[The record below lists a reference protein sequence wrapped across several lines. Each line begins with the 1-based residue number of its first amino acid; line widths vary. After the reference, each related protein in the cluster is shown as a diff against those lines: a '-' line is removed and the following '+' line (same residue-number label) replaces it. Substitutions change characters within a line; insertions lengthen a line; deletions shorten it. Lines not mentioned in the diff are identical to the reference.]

1 MVTVDARFLSR
12 IAMEEGIGS
21 LGFAVQILGRSTTQ
35 HPMSDT
41 ERAAWTDDRSDGVA
55 ARSLTPR
62 KWVPS
67 VGPLSWVMLYI
78 GS

>member
-21 LGFAVQILGRSTTQ
+21 LGLNSPASGRSTTPQ
-35 HPMSDT
+35 PMSDT

-55 ARSLTPR
+55 ASRFP
-62 KWVPS
+62 
-67 VGPLSWVMLYI
+67 
-78 GS
+78 

>member
-21 LGFAVQILGRSTTQ
+21 LGLNSPASGRSTTPQ
-35 HPMSDT
+35 PMSDT